1 MNKQMYGK
9 NKIYNELIFSP
20 LYHAFGF
27 GRLHA
32 LMSSNNNI
40 TLTDSFS
47 ISNFYNLLSN
57 FNSIDAI
64 SLPSKILSTIF
75 KINKSITKRLFN
87 GIKYLQVSTGYLEK
101 FYRKKILK

>member
-27 GRLHA
+27 GRLHFVI
-32 LMSSNNNI
+32 SSDNNI

-57 FNSIDAI
+57 FNSINAI

-87 GIKYLQVSTGYLEK
+87 GIKYLQVSTSLS
-101 FYRKKILK
+101 